1 MKIRQAM
8 SKKLKL
14 TDREWAEFQFK
25 DVFHIV
31 DGYYNKKPPMEENG
45 TLPFLGATQY
55 NNGVTGMTTKDSVQ
69 VHDKVGGNSMNDVDK
84 RFYVGGCIAITN
96 NGSVGHAYYQ
106 ASEFTCSHD
115 ITVVYLKDQVMTKE
129 LATFLIPSIQKV
141 GESFAYAKKWRP
153 IRMRRSK
160 LMLPIGTN
168 GMPDWAFMETYVR
181 QVEDELLSEVRSKLE
196 AQLLEHIISL
206 GALEDREWK
215 EFYFSDVFTRIQ
227 RGKRLKKDNHIEG
240 TTPYVSSTATN
251 NGIDGFVGNKERI
264 RIFSNCISLANSGSV
279 GSAFFQKFEF
289 VASDHVTS
297 LQKEGIDEYAYL
309 FMLPIIRRLSEKYS
323 FNREINDLRISRERL
338 MLPVQSDGT
347 PDWEFMS
354 AFMQRVEQ
362 ETLGKALQFFKLRCK
377 EMQNGGGKMQ
387 PYFMEDVLSIA
398 NGVRLTKADMQEGS
412 RPFIGA
418 SETSN
423 GVTAFITNSNA
434 SLESNVLGVNYNG
447 SVGFSFYHPYEA
459 LFSDDVK
466 RVRWKNE
473 TANNKYTLLYLS
485 TAIAQQKGKYAYGY
499 KFNAQRMKR
508 QIIMLPA
515 LEDGSPDYRYM
526 ERTMRV
532 MEYEVLSEYLKRIEV

>member
-1 MKIRQAM
+1 MEEAISLKIRQAM

-84 RFYVGGCIAITN
+84 RFYAGGCIAITN

-129 LATFLIPSIQKV
+129 LATFLIPSIQKA

-168 GMPDWAFMETYVR
+168 
-181 QVEDELLSEVRSKLE
+181 
-196 AQLLEHIISL
+196 
-206 GALEDREWK
+206 
-215 EFYFSDVFTRIQ
+215 
-227 RGKRLKKDNHIEG
+227 
-240 TTPYVSSTATN
+240 
-251 NGIDGFVGNKERI
+251 
-264 RIFSNCISLANSGSV
+264 
-279 GSAFFQKFEF
+279 
-289 VASDHVTS
+289 
-297 LQKEGIDEYAYL
+297 
-309 FMLPIIRRLSEKYS
+309 
-323 FNREINDLRISRERL
+323 
-338 MLPVQSDGT
+338 GT

-377 EMQNGGGKMQ
+377 EMQNWGGVKCN
-387 PYFMEDVLSIA
+387 PI
-398 NGVRLTKADMQEGS
+398 
-412 RPFIGA
+412 
-418 SETSN
+418 
-423 GVTAFITNSNA
+423 
-434 SLESNVLGVNYNG
+434 SLRMSY
-447 SVGFSFYHPYEA
+447 S
-459 LFSDDVK
+459 
-466 RVRWKNE
+466 
-473 TANNKYTLLYLS
+473 LLM
-485 TAIAQQKGKYAYGY
+485 ACA
-499 KFNAQRMKR
+499 
-508 QIIMLPA
+508 
-515 LEDGSPDYRYM
+515 
-526 ERTMRV
+526 
-532 MEYEVLSEYLKRIEV
+532 

>member
-1 MKIRQAM
+1 M

-69 VHDKVGGNSMNDVDK
+69 VHDKVGDNSMNDVDK
-84 RFYVGGCIAITN
+84 RFYAGGCIAITN

-115 ITVVYLKDQVMTKE
+115 ITVVYLKDQLMTKE
-129 LATFLIPSIQKV
+129 LATFLIPSIQKA

-153 IRMRRSK
+153 IRMRHSK

-168 GMPDWAFMETYVR
+168 GMPDWTFMETYVR
-181 QVEDELLSEVRSKLE
+181 QVEDELLSEIRPRLE
-196 AQLLEHIISL
+196 AQLLDHIINL
-206 GALEDREWK
+206 GALEDREWR
-215 EFYFSDVFTRIQ
+215 EFQFKDVFTRIQ
-227 RGKRLKKDNHIEG
+227 RGKRLKKDDHIEG

-251 NGIDGFVGNKERI
+251 NGIDGFVGNKERV

-338 MLPVQSDGT
+338 MLPVQTDGT

-354 AFMQRVEQ
+354 VFMQRVEQ
-362 ETLGKALQFFKLRCK
+362 ETLGKALQFFKPRCK
-377 EMQNGGGKMQ
+377 EMQNGGGGKMQ
-387 PYFMEDVLSIA
+387 PYFIEYVLFIA

-412 RPFIGA
+412 RPFVGA
-418 SETSN
+418 SEASN
-423 GVTAFITNSNA
+423 GVTSFIENSNA
-434 SLESNVLGVNYNG
+434 SLDSNVLGVNYNG

-466 RVRWKNE
+466 RVRWKDE

-485 TAIAQQKGKYAYGY
+485 TAIAQQRRKYAYGY
-499 KFNAQRMKR
+499 KFNSQRMKR
-508 QIIMLPA
+508 QIIMLPS
-515 LEDGSPDYRYM
+515 LPNGTPDYAYM
-526 ERTMRV
+526 EHTMRV
-532 MEYEVLSEYLKRIEV
+532 MEYDVLRIYLNSKSV